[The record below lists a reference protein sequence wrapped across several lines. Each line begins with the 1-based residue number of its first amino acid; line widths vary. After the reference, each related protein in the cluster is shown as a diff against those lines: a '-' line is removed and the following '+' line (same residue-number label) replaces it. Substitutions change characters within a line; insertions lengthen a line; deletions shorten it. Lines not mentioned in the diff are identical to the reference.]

1 MSNDAEERLAR
12 GRQLGSHGRQQDE
25 GVLLIRTIAMPADTN
40 PAGDI
45 FGGWLMS
52 QMDLAAGN
60 MAARV
65 SQGRGATVSVEAMQF
80 HRPVKVGD
88 EVTLYA
94 TLTKVGRSSMSIHID
109 VWGRP
114 RYSNKSAKVTEAEFV
129 FVALDENGSPRPVF
143 EDPE

>member
-1 MSNDAEERLAR
+1 MTEDYDKRLVLGKQR
-12 GRQLGSHGRQQDE
+12 GSHGRQQDE
-25 GVLLIRTIAMPADTN
+25 GALVIRTIAMPADTN

-65 SQGRGATVSVEAMQF
+65 AQGRSATVSVEAMQF
-80 HRPVKVGD
+80 LQPVKVGD

-94 TLTKVGRSSMSIHID
+94 TLVHVGRTSIRVHVD
-109 VWGRP
+109 VWARP
-114 RYSNKSAKVTEAEFV
+114 RQSDNGQKVTDADFV
-129 FVALDENGSPRPVF
+129 FVALDETGVPRPVF
-143 EDPE
+143 EDG